1 MKLIRCKTCNSLY
14 RQKRKDQKYCTLRCR
29 NSFNNSNY
37 REQLLPYRA
46 ILEKARLTENIIEKL
61 FLSGVSFLKVEELYK
76 FNIELNNGLKI
87 YVDSKNHIKHAIFGR
102 YFINA
107 EENLY
112 RISKSNV

>member
-1 MKLIRCKTCNSLY
+1 MKLTRCKTCNSLY
-14 RQKRKDQKYCTLRCR
+14 RQKRIDQKYCTLRCR

-87 YVDSKNHIKHAIFGR
+87 YVDSKNYIKNASFGR
-102 YFINA
+102 YSVNL
-107 EENLY
+107 EEKGF
-112 RISKSNV
+112 RIFKQA